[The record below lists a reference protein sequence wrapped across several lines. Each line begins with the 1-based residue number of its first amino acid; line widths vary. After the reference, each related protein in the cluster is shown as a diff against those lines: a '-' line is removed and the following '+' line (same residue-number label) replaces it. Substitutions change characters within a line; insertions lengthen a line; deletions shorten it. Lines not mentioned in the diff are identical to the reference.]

1 MGRLTID
8 EVDKM
13 KEAGVLTDKAVKEM
27 QNSGLVGSR
36 KRGTRRFMKKT
47 GLKNGAKVYPQLY
60 FSGFG
65 KGNKYTTDMTKL
77 REDFNKLIQKYTI
90 TGESK

>member
-1 MGRLTID
+1 MGRLTIE
-8 EVDKM
+8 EVENM
-13 KEAGVLTDKAVKEM
+13 KKAGVLTDEAVKEM
-27 QNSGLVGSR
+27 QDSGLVGSR

-47 GLKNGAKVYPQLY
+47 GLKNGTKVFPQLY

-77 REDFNKLIQKYTI
+77 RDEFNKLIEKYTI

>member
-1 MGRLTID
+1 
-8 EVDKM
+8 
-13 KEAGVLTDKAVKEM
+13 
-27 QNSGLVGSR
+27 
-36 KRGTRRFMKKT
+36 MKKT

>member
-27 QNSGLVGSR
+27 QDSGLVGSR

-47 GLKNGAKVYPQLY
+47 GLKNGTKVFPQLY

-65 KGNKYTTDMTKL
+65 KGNPYSKDMKELRSKFSELIKPYTKT
-77 REDFNKLIQKYTI
+77 E
-90 TGESK
+90 GEK